1 VIDNQ
6 LREPPRRSTRYSGA
20 SLIGP
25 PRTVIWVLGSILA
38 ALLVYALRDLVL
50 ILLLS
55 VFLAYFINPIVKIVE
70 SRVIK
75 REIAVALVYLGI
87 VLSLLALAYFVFP
100 LLRAEIN
107 ALSEGWPSFTD
118 RLDDAI
124 DSIQNEIVLRFP
136 SADRLLTTREVRYQ
150 KLNGFIEQQMANI
163 PALSGRVASMVV
175 AGLLIPFFSYFF
187 LRDSR
192 KIIQFVLD
200 RLAARH
206 IETSV
211 AVWCEINRIVGRYL
225 RGLAINSVLV
235 GTVAAVGLWMMGVN
249 YPLLLGVLTGLANVV
264 PYVGPIIG
272 GAATAVVALIQ
283 FKSLSPLINVLAF
296 YLGLKLVNF
305 LIIQPKT
312 MAGGK
317 ELHPV
322 LFIASIIVGGHIL
335 GVLGMIIAVPI
346 VTIFQESVRLL
357 IERRR
362 YSTAGAGPEIARAVQ
377 IQPYVC

>member
-1 VIDNQ
+1 MIENQ
-6 LREPPRRSTRYSGA
+6 LREPPGRSTRYSGM

-25 PRTVIWVLGSILA
+25 PRTVIWVLGILLA

-50 ILLLS
+50 ILFLS

-75 REIAVALVYLGI
+75 REIAVAVVYLGI

-225 RGLAINSVLV
+225 RGLAINSALV
-235 GTVAAVGLWMMGVN
+235 GMVAAEFFLSSSGI
-249 YPLLLGVLTGLANVV
+249 GLAADQEF
-264 PYVGPIIG
+264 PIGDRMRLGTSING
-272 GAATAVVALIQ
+272 IAISAEISVVATTSIAFGRFRTGCQ
-283 FKSLSPLINVLAF
+283 FRRMPLDTQH
-296 YLGLKLVNF
+296 KLDA
-305 LIIQPKT
+305 LTTQHT
-312 MAGGK
+312 
-317 ELHPV
+317 
-322 LFIASIIVGGHIL
+322 
-335 GVLGMIIAVPI
+335 
-346 VTIFQESVRLL
+346 QR
-357 IERRR
+357 
-362 YSTAGAGPEIARAVQ
+362 GA
-377 IQPYVC
+377 